1 MSKLTIALLVTAGL
15 ALGGC
20 ASQAPVTTAKSTP
33 PAPMT
38 KTAYDTAIANA
49 EAQSKT
55 DKDACASRTGNAKD
69 ICLAEA
75 NGKEKIAKADA
86 EASYKN
92 TPNAREDSRIAR
104 AEASHAV
111 AKEKC
116 DDLAGNIKDVCVKEA
131 DAVLVKA
138 KADAKV
144 DRVAA
149 DSRDDAA
156 AKQADARQKAA
167 DEKRNA
173 DYKVALEK
181 CDALGGDAKSTCVS
195 DAKQR
200 YGK

>member
-1 MSKLTIALLVTAGL
+1 
-15 ALGGC
+15 
-20 ASQAPVTTAKSTP
+20 
-33 PAPMT
+33 
-38 KTAYDTAIANA
+38 
-49 EAQSKT
+49 
-55 DKDACASRTGNAKD
+55 
-69 ICLAEA
+69 
-75 NGKEKIAKADA
+75 
-86 EASYKN
+86 
-92 TPNAREDSRIAR
+92 
-104 AEASHAV
+104 
-111 AKEKC
+111 
-116 DDLAGNIKDVCVKEA
+116 VKEA
-131 DAVLVKA
+131 GAALVKA
-138 KADAKV
+138 RADAKV